1 MWQISGLQCARNGY
15 FSGPEGEEI
24 NQFTCIEY
32 VSNLYKT
39 LLTVKGTII
48 YLGSWLITS
57 S

>member
-48 YLGSWLITS
+48 YLGSWLVTS